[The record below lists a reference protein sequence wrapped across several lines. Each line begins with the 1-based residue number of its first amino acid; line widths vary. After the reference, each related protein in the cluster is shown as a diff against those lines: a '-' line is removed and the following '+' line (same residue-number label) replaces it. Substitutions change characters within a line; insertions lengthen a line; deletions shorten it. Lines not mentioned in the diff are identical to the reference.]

1 MRSMKSWKKLKG
13 RARKRFL
20 ACLLS
25 LSVIPMNGFTVMA
38 ATEPQDDQQPTTQV
52 EEQVTTE
59 EPDSTTSEEVKTT
72 EKSKISKQETKA
84 TTKSVEESND
94 GKVSFAE
101 ESTTVKIGHFQM
113 FKFNGVNSQDIAW
126 VDFKSEDSSKLD
138 IKIDRAYEYKEDGDY
153 DVLVKKYVPVAKE
166 VGKTKVSAVIHME
179 DGSEKYVPETE
190 FTVEEADTDV
200 VPLTS
205 YDVYNALRHGDD
217 VVDEDCNGEISFKEI
232 KNASSINL
240 YSKDLKNEDLNGLE
254 YAVNCTDIDLG
265 NNTEISNISFV
276 KNMTKLESID
286 LADTEVSDISC
297 LEGAKESLE
306 EVTFPETVSFAQR
319 IKLLKNTS
327 IELMTG
333 SKKIDPVRPRSLF
346 YNCPNIQYGT
356 DSDQIL
362 KVSDD
367 DEKGLILE
375 SLGDVTDNEVNL
387 VITDKSDDTT
397 IKIPI
402 KIKKKEEI
410 KDIGFEKTEANI
422 NVGYFGKIP
431 IKYNDNYD
439 LELTSSD
446 EEALGVY
453 QVGKYDEDDN
463 YQYEYYFEPHKVEKD
478 KPVNICATYTDEDGN
493 VYTYNLKVTV
503 SEIENG
509 IVPLKSYRM
518 YSKVYKDGESADVNG
533 DGKISYQEL
542 QNADERQWQDC
553 DLKDEDIAVLS
564 NAVNCETLYL
574 YENYGITDI
583 GFISNMKKLKRF
595 DIDNTNVK
603 DISALKDK
611 KEQLTRF
618 YPSKHISFSER
629 LEFIKDI
636 SYINTEKDEID
647 DIYDLINPYGILAQ
661 LDDYKVTSS
670 NPEIVEVWK
679 EEEDYYVDVK
689 KGQEGKVATLTITSG
704 GISKTIKVV
713 ITDKDGNLPIENIMI
728 NKSSLS
734 LNPGQNDQLSVSYL
748 PDFAM
753 NRTVT
758 WTSSN
763 NAVASVDANGKVTA
777 NAAGTAVITATTANG
792 KTAQCTVTVT
802 NPPAPQPQVVKVSK
816 ISIKGIST
824 KIAAGKKVKL
834 TANVTPNN
842 ASNKSVTW
850 TTSNKKVATVN
861 ASGVVSVNK
870 KAGGKTVTITATA
883 KDGSGK
889 KATYNI
895 KVMKGVVKKV
905 KISGKKSVKAGKT
918 LSLKAKVTASK
929 GANKKLIWT
938 SSNTKYATVSASGKV
953 KAAKTAKKKS
963 VKITAMATDGSGKKA
978 TMTIKIK

>member
-1 MRSMKSWKKLKG
+1 MRSMKPWKKLKG

-59 EPDSTTSEEVKTT
+59 ELDSTTNEEVKTT

-94 GKVSFAE
+94 GKVSFAAA
-101 ESTTVKIGHFQM
+101 STTVKVGHFQA
-113 FKFNGVNSQDIAW
+113 FEFEGVDSRDI
-126 VDFKSEDSSKLD
+126 EDIEFSSSDPSVLAVEKYHTHD
-138 IKIDRAYEYKEDGDY
+138 EEDNCME
-153 DVLVKKYVPVAKE
+153 KYMPVAKKE
-166 VGKTKVSAVIHME
+166 GTAKVSATIFLD
-179 DGSEKYVPETE
+179 DGTAKKVGETE
-190 FTVEEADTDV
+190 FTVKSVDTGVAPIINYELYEQLIEHNSIDQKN
-200 VPLTS
+200 
-205 YDVYNALRHGDD
+205 D
-217 VVDEDCNGEISFKEI
+217 GEISVDEMKDITEV
-232 KNASSINL
+232 NL
-240 YSKDLKNEDLNGLE
+240 SGANVSNQDLEVLK
-254 YAVNCTDIDLG
+254 YAKNCT
-265 NNTEISNISFV
+265 
-276 KNMTKLESID
+276 SID
-286 LADTEVSDISC
+286 LEQTNITSISFMKDMTELQKVLLDGTDVEDISA
-297 LEGAKESLE
+297 LSGSKDTLQQ
-306 EVTFPETVSFAQR
+306 VSFSYLISTEQR
-319 IKLLKNTS
+319 VKLLKNADINIKYGQKKKNPIRPKGLFDNCNDVDFTAS
-327 IELMTG
+327 D
-333 SKKIDPVRPRSLF
+333 KKINVTYDSYENKLVLEAADG
-346 YNCPNIQYGT
+346 ITEGT
-356 DSDQIL
+356 TQL
-362 KVSDD
+362 
-367 DEKGLILE
+367 L
-375 SLGDVTDNEVNL
+375 
-387 VITDKSDDTT
+387 ITDAEGDKTFTT
-397 IKIPI
+397 IPVQITNDADN
-402 KIKKKEEI
+402 
-410 KDIGFEKTEANI
+410 KDLGFVKDQESVNI
-422 NVGYFGKIP
+422 GYFGKQIEL
-431 IKYNDNYD
+431 KDNDASAQYNFTITSEQPEIADVYTNDGTYY
-439 LELTSSD
+439 LEGHKEGSTTLTA
-446 EEALGVY
+446 E
-453 QVGKYDEDDN
+453 
-463 YQYEYYFEPHKVEKD
+463 
-478 KPVNICATYTDEDGN
+478 YTDDEGN
-493 VYTYNLKVTV
+493 VYTDSMKVTV
-503 SEIENG
+503 SGAENG

-518 YSKVYKDGESADVNG
+518 YSKVYKDGESADVDG

-542 QNADERQWQDC
+542 QNADEIQWQDC

-618 YPSKHISFSER
+618 YPSKYISFSER

-636 SYINTEKDEID
+636 SYINAEKDEID
-647 DIYDLINPYGILAQ
+647 DIYDLIDPYGILAQ
-661 LDDYKVTSS
+661 LDNYKVTSS

-679 EEEDYYVDVK
+679 NDEEGDYYVDVK

-704 GISKTIKVV
+704 GISKTVRVV

-734 LNPGQNDQLSVSYL
+734 LNPGQSDQLSVSYL

-792 KTAQCTVTVT
+792 KSAQCTVTVT
-802 NPPAPQPQVVKVSK
+802 NPPAPQPVKVNK

-834 TANVTPNN
+834 TANVTPSN
-842 ASNKSVTW
+842 AANKSVTW

-861 ASGVVSVNK
+861 ANGVVSVNK

-889 KATYNI
+889 KATCKI
-895 KVMKGVVKKV
+895 KVMKGAVKKV

-929 GANKKLIWT
+929 GANKKVIWT

-953 KAAKTAKKKS
+953 KALKAGKKKS

-978 TMTIKIK
+978 TVTVKIK